1 MSRNNRSGQD
11 GEVIPLGILVVG
23 SIVGGYLIV
32 NNPLSGDMAY
42 VSWILIG
49 LCTLGVMYVAV
60 GFNGIYQ
67 KEGLDTA
74 VNWLFGNASTK
85 KGRTSN
91 SGTGNQN
98 QPKTP
103 PPSESLK
110 NELYFERAD
119 RECEWCSE
127 SVDSP
132 DVHHIKPRAE
142 GGPNDPENLIVLC
155 PNCHRK
161 ADGGT
166 ISRSKL
172 KYRVDEQMGDWR

>member
-1 MSRNNRSGQD
+1 MSENNRSNQD
-11 GEVIPLGILVVG
+11 GEVIPIGILLVG

-32 NNPLSGDMAY
+32 NNPLSGDTAY

-49 LCTLGVMYVAV
+49 LSALGIVYVAA
-60 GFNGIYQ
+60 GFRGVYQ
-67 KEGLDTA
+67 KEGLDKA
-74 VNWLFGNASTK
+74 VNWLFGNTPAS
-85 KGRTSN
+85 KGGSASSETRTSN
-91 SGTGNQN
+91 ES
-98 QPKTP
+98 KTP

-110 NELYFERAD
+110 NELYFERAN
-119 RECEWCSE
+119 RECEWCGE
-127 SVDSP
+127 RVDSP

-172 KYRVDEQMGDWR
+172 KYRVDEQMDDWG